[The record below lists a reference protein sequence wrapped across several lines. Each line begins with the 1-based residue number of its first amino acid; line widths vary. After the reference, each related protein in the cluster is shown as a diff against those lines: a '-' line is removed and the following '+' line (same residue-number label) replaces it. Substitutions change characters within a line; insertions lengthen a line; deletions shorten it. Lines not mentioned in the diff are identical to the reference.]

1 MSLDNP
7 VWRLELV
14 AEWLDSLARTH
25 AEGQA
30 PG

>member
-14 AEWLDSLARTH
+14 AEWLERLAREQG
-25 AEGQA
+25 AG
-30 PG
+30 PSV